1 MIALTRQLIVLIE
14 EITHYDKEIQ
24 ALFRQHRDSSIFR
37 GLPGAGK
44 RLAPKILAEWG
55 DNRDQYKSV
64 NNIQALA
71 GTSPVAFQSGKYV
84 KARRRTSC
92 VKPFRNAIHEFTW
105 CSVRWEPW
113 AREYY
118 CRKRNEGQTHHV
130 AVRSLANNWV
140 RIIFAMW
147 NTRTPYDPKVFREAQ
162 TKRYQNRA

>member
-1 MIALTRQLIVLIE
+1 MRALTRQLIVLIE
-14 EITHYDKEIQ
+14 EITLYEKDIQ
-24 ALFRQHRDSSIFR
+24 TLFRQHKDSCIFR
-37 GLPGAGK
+37 SLPGAGK

-55 DNRDQYKSV
+55 DNRNQYASV
-64 NNIQALA
+64 NSIQALA

-92 VKPFRNAIHEFTW
+92 VKPFRNAIHEFAW

-118 CRKRNEGQTHHV
+118 YRKRKEGKTHHV
-130 AVRSLANNWV
+130 VIRSLANNWV

-147 NTRTPYDPKVFREAQ
+147 KTGTTYNSTVFREAQ
-162 TKRYQNRA
+162 AKHYQNIA